1 MNKSTNQKAI
11 KKLCLL
17 GMLTAITAIL
27 SIYCTFRIGN
37 IIKIP
42 FKFVSVFITGA
53 LLGPFAGA
61 TAAACGDLL
70 NSFLVPV
77 GEWIP
82 MITILEFIVGLI
94 YGIFFYKLPFS
105 GKTYI
110 LRVFLC
116 VIINFAIDITITS
129 LILTLYGYFPSFS
142 VAVTARLAAAIIKA
156 ITQFL
161 FLLTGMKLLPKL
173 NKLI

>member
-1 MNKSTNQKAI
+1 MNNSTNQKAI

-17 GMLTAITAIL
+17 AMLTAITAIL

-42 FKFVSVFITGA
+42 FKFVSVFVTGA
-53 LLGPFAGA
+53 LLGPIAGGA
-61 TAAACGDLL
+61 AAACGDLL
-70 NSFLVPV
+70 NAFLAPV

-82 MITILEFIVGLI
+82 LITITEFLTGLI
-94 YGIFFYKLPFS
+94 YGVFFYRLPFS
-105 GKTYI
+105 DKTYI
-110 LRVFLC
+110 LRAFIC
-116 VIINFAIDITITS
+116 VLIHFMIDILITS
-129 LILTLYGYFPSFS
+129 FILANYGYFPTFGTA
-142 VAVTARLAAAIIKA
+142 VAARLAAGIFKAII
-156 ITQFL
+156 QFL